1 MAIVNIQNSPLFQ
14 SGYTYLE
21 AAGSSGA
28 DKTIAGCHL
37 RWDLLGTLGENHLPK
52 GSYAQSTPYQTSSGF
67 NKPNDVVNI
76 YKLPFFGRH
85 FIEWNTSVKPDSFST
100 TAEGVPYWSIDLPV
114 DSSNTSEESQM
125 RIFFTDAA
133 LYNTLA
139 GMYTPSTQWGKILN
153 AYTGIIEVSC
163 TGKLSFYWQMLS
175 SVADPDIDSGN
186 YSMRIEAVCTPN
198 TLQPDEK
205 QLNYRHTHTNY
216 TSFDFFSENTER
228 IRFDKTNN
236 KIERIRLITYEDFI
250 RESNAGTGAWQQV
263 GSFALTLDN
272 AVMEDRLKPS
282 EIHGTWPKFSIT
294 PVSGEFAV
302 DAQNYIDRWQGP
314 DYSFDSLNESNNDP
328 EGLQTFLHTYLKKS
342 VTDPR
347 AVVSFPSNDPDDETF
362 QTMSCL
368 DMIRLMSLDFHVARI
383 LGLGHIDTT
392 FDRGYYQSYYVY
404 CMQYLTKTGLDAPY
418 NSTVD
423 HSHVYMTL
431 PLISQ
436 NHSRLPAAPVLQQLS
451 FGADIDNATGQP
463 AVITDADGY
472 TPQENLRFINLN
484 RAPHAYEKPFG
495 PFFYESTPVDLAQQT
510 QAIGYGLK
518 YKEVNESDYR
528 KPDLNH
534 DPAFED
540 RTGIDETTIIL
551 ENGGPRLYTHLEEE
565 EGTHAYAAY
574 AINWFSRVSPLSNVK
589 EVTTLFPKITRLL
602 PPFNYATH
610 LIQDEDPAEPVIA
623 EKSLMFTTIAEQEQ
637 LALLSAEPDQTL
649 VRTTFDW
656 NHIQN
661 NAHPTVNY
669 AEFFFR
675 ENDPLVVKGKITEVI
690 QVDVETVLVKTG
702 SYQMTSSFPAQTVV
716 PSVLAGQASRFV
728 GSLFSSGDQ
737 GYFIEQV
744 QNPGNSPWFRVKELK
759 QNQAVAPDPSN
770 QNQFLTQE
778 TLTVPQVGDLFFV
791 IENLSEAANWD
802 LKHTQR
808 AYIEKFYTNAS
819 IGLRSSA
826 TNVVKYG
833 IKSVSTT
840 AFNTVIEL
848 HEALKISDYTGISAE
863 YMIRTPLVSLTSNQV
878 KMTGNRTLDL
888 TNGSRFFIFGNRA
901 NDNAYTVSGS
911 GTYNLTQNV
920 TTFNVVETV
929 PAPSVTGG
937 FVSFNVLRALSG
949 LNESDNTVSISGNFI
964 PPMEIDAAYV
974 EYRTESDGSKTRFVV
989 GGITAPV
996 TFQPLLSENGMGTG
1010 YIQVFMNH
1018 TLTPH
1023 PDPRVSWYKGTI
1035 RLKTVAGDM
1044 QSYPVSYIGNLTS
1057 TTTTGLALVIQDP
1070 GFTAED
1076 PANPGSGDQYTIDL
1090 DDVTAKGNYH
1100 PSYRLYLPYSNGL
1113 NPVSGAAVAPSGIH
1127 FDEAATLPVLNDP
1140 AVSNK
1145 KTFMSVRSVDVVE
1158 NVASYLAPPST
1169 LLAQKITM
1177 PVAPGLPQGPLYA
1190 TRPDFFGKSTYTFDT
1205 QVDTTGGRS
1214 PYALVFLKSTNDKL
1228 LDVLY
1233 KKETQADIKTA
1244 LHDLSPE
1251 VQFDPQLWKI
1261 LINGTSRPGIP
1272 AEFAVYETTAGTF
1285 QWPMPDNESFYI
1297 PFESTIPIEL
1307 LTDPELF
1314 YPFEASRNF
1323 SLSASY
1329 TVYGRTIT
1337 AAELLKRAVSDCFIP
1352 LNEQPPLFM
1361 HLKTGRQTSSAPSV
1375 IRDTNGILLDPQSN
1389 DIYPMVRKYTLDDQ
1403 TYVRFTDYTLD
1414 GASNCLYFYRAM
1426 EMDDKFR
1433 FSDVSDTLGPVVMV
1447 NSFYPERPQIRKA
1460 LTRLENPSEEI
1471 PAGIVF
1477 ELNPYSESEKISK
1490 LDIYRAIGET
1500 DALSTRTMTKVKT
1513 IAWGDPVVDD
1523 FANDAFPLF
1532 GEDLVY
1538 RIVAIREVND
1548 VRDVLGTAEA
1558 EIVEIPSHP
1567 SDMVKATLIDVV
1579 NPVAPELEFLI
1590 GGVTD
1595 EEYSNVLISWQATC
1609 YNGRYSLQKMNDSG
1623 NWVEIYNTQQ
1633 KTGTVS
1639 YPPFAGGVP
1648 DFVNHTATALLP
1660 RKNGDDQPIY
1670 HRYRVQAENSSGLF
1684 NLQDKVFILQLFE
1697 LAQEDGGN
1705 INLEDNSGSLLI

>member
-52 GSYAQSTPYQTSSGF
+52 GSYAQSAPYQTSSGF

-85 FIEWNTSVKPDSFST
+85 FIEWNTSVKPDSSGT
-100 TAEGVPYWSIDLPV
+100 TAAGVPYWAILLPV
-114 DSSNTSEESQM
+114 ESSTTNAETEM
-125 RIFFTDAA
+125 RIFFTDVA
-133 LYNTLA
+133 LYNALA
-139 GMYTPSTQWGKILN
+139 AAYSFSTQWGKILDE
-153 AYTGIIEVSC
+153 YTGIIEVSC
-163 TGKLSFYWQMLS
+163 TGKLSFYWQFLS
-175 SVADPDIDSGN
+175 SVADPTANSGN
-186 YSMRIEAVCTPN
+186 YSMRVEAVGLPN
-198 TLQPDEK
+198 SLEPDTK
-205 QLNYRHTHTNY
+205 QLNYRNTHSNY
-216 TSFDFFSENTER
+216 SSFDFFSENTER

-236 KIERIRLITYEDFI
+236 KIGRIRVITYEDFI
-250 RESNAGTGAWQQV
+250 RESNAGNGAWQQV

-272 AVMEDRLKPS
+272 TVMENRLMPS
-282 EIHGTWPKFSIT
+282 DIHGTWPKFSIT
-294 PVSGEFAV
+294 PTSGEFAV
-302 DAQNYIDRWQGP
+302 NANNYIDRWQGP
-314 DYSFDSLNESNNDP
+314 GYTFDSLDESDNDP

-342 VTDPR
+342 TTDPR

-368 DMIRLMSLDFHVARI
+368 DMIRLMSLDFHVARV

-404 CMQYLTKTGLDAPY
+404 CLQYLTKSGLDAPY
-418 NSTVD
+418 NGTVD
-423 HSHVYMTL
+423 HSHIYMTL

-436 NHSRLPAAPVLQQLS
+436 NDSRLPAAPALKEVT
-451 FGADIDNATGQP
+451 FGAGIDNATGQP

-495 PFFYESTPVDLAQQT
+495 PFFYESTAIDLSRQT

-518 YKEVNESDYR
+518 YKEVNEADYR

-534 DPAFED
+534 DSAFED
-540 RTGIDETTIIL
+540 RTGVDETTIIL
-551 ENGGPRLYTHLEEE
+551 ENGGPRLFTHLEEE

-589 EVTTLFPKITRLL
+589 QVTTVFPKITRLL

-610 LIQDEDPAEPVIA
+610 LIQDEDPAETVIA
-623 EKSLMFTTIAEQEQ
+623 EKALLFTTIAEQEQ

-649 VRTTFDW
+649 VRTSFDW

-675 ENDPLVVKGKITEVI
+675 EHDPLVVKGKITEVI
-690 QVDVETVLVKTG
+690 PIDAETVLVKTG
-702 SYQMTSSFPAQTVV
+702 SYLMTSSFPAQTVV
-716 PSVLAGQASRFV
+716 PSVLAGQATRFA
-728 GSLFSSGDQ
+728 GSLFSSGEQ

-744 QNPGNSPWFRVKELK
+744 QNPGNAPWFRVKALK

-778 TLTVPQVGDLFFV
+778 TFTLPQVGDLFFV

-802 LKHTQR
+802 LKHPQR
-808 AYIEKFYTNAS
+808 AYIERHYTNAS
-819 IGLRSSA
+819 IGLRSSVS
-826 TNVVKYG
+826 NVVSYG
-833 IKSVSTT
+833 IKSIHQ
-840 AFNTVIEL
+840 TVGDTIVEL
-848 HEALKISDYTGISAE
+848 HEPLKVGDASGISAE
-863 YMIRTPLVSLTSNQV
+863 YMVRATITTQTATQLKLTGDWSLQ
-878 KMTGNRTLDL
+878 L
-888 TNGSRFFIFGNRA
+888 TNGNTIYLFGNTA
-901 NDNAYTVSGS
+901 NDGIYTVSGTVTYSS
-911 GTYNLTQNV
+911 GQSTVNL
-920 TTFNVVETV
+920 VE
-929 PAPSVTGG
+929 ALPSPSTTGG
-937 FVSFNVLRALSG
+937 FASFRVLRELDDLDTLANTITIPG
-949 LNESDNTVSISGNFI
+949 LYAA
-964 PPMEIDAAYV
+964 EIGAAYV
-974 EYRTESDGSKTRFVV
+974 EYRTESDGSQTRFVV

-996 TFQPLLSENGMGTG
+996 TFEPLLAENGMGTG
-1010 YIQVFMNH
+1010 YVQVFMNH
-1018 TLTPH
+1018 TLAAH
-1023 PDPRVSWYKGTI
+1023 PDPRISWYKGTI
-1035 RLKTVAGDM
+1035 RLKTVAGDT

-1057 TTTTGLALVIQDP
+1057 TSTSGLALVIQDP

-1076 PANPGSGDQYTIDL
+1076 PANPGSGDLYTIDL
-1090 DDVTAKGNYH
+1090 DAISATGNYH
-1100 PSYRLYLPYSNGL
+1100 PSYKLYLPYSNGL
-1113 NPVSGAAVAPSGIH
+1113 YPVSGAPVAPSGVH

-1158 NVASYLAPPST
+1158 NVSSYLAPPST
-1169 LLAQKITM
+1169 LLAQKITV

-1190 TRPDFFGKSTYTFDT
+1190 TRPDFYGKSTYTFDT

-1233 KKETQADIKTA
+1233 KKETQGLIKQA
-1244 LHDLSPE
+1244 WSELSPG
-1251 VQFDPQLWKI
+1251 VQLDPQLWKI
-1261 LINGTSRPGIP
+1261 LINGISEPGSP
-1272 AEFAVYETTAGTF
+1272 AEFAVYTSTAGTF

-1297 PFESTIPIEL
+1297 PFETNIPIEL

-1314 YPFEASRNF
+1314 YLFKASQNF

-1375 IRDTNGILLDPQSN
+1375 IRDTNGLLLDPQTN
-1389 DIYPMVRKYTLDDQ
+1389 DIYPMVRKYELDDQ

-1426 EMDDKFR
+1426 EMDDKFK
-1433 FSDVSDTLGPVVMV
+1433 FSEVSDTLGPVVMV
-1447 NSFYPERPQIRKA
+1447 NSFYPERPQIRKV

-1471 PAGIVF
+1471 PAGVVF
-1477 ELNPYSESEKISK
+1477 ELNPYSETEKISK
-1490 LDIYRAIGET
+1490 LDIYRSIGET

-1513 IAWGDPVVDD
+1513 IAWGDPLVDD

-1538 RIVAIREVND
+1538 RLVAVRDVKD
-1548 VRDVLGTAEA
+1548 VRDVLGAAEA
-1558 EIVEIPSHP
+1558 EVVEIPSHP

-1579 NPVAPELEFLI
+1579 NPVAPDLEFVI
-1590 GGVTD
+1590 GGVTGD
-1595 EEYSNVLISWQATC
+1595 EYSNVLISWQTTC
-1609 YNGRYSLQKMNDSG
+1609 YNGSYSLQKMNDSG
-1623 NWVEIYNTQQ
+1623 NWVEIYHTSQ

-1648 DFVNHTATALLP
+1648 DFVTHTATSLLP
-1660 RKNGDDQPIY
+1660 RKNEDDQLIY
-1670 HRYRVQAENSSGLF
+1670 HRFRVQVENSSGLF
-1684 NLQDKVFILQLFE
+1684 NLQDNVFILQQFE

-1705 INLEDNSGSLLI
+1705 INLEDNSGSLLV